1 MNNKI
6 KFLIALFYN
15 LYATTWNF
23 LFFIS
28 LIFCIP
34 IYLLPKLNYITYLFL
49 IIILNVLN
57 YLFIATLF
65 KKVKKYLKL
74 LNFNFLEFNLLYFI
88 ILNFFLFL
96 SIIEK
101 MPKIKEKIL
110 DYFELPFLGLLPLLI
125 FYSIL
130 FFLQLFIIYKEIKLS
145 ELENYDELLSK
156 LYNDPILSF
165 YKSFFS
171 RLYIMW
177 FFIYISFSSFKLY
190 STNSL
195 TYLFAF
201 IILPF
206 GTILCVI
213 SLIEDTTYY
222 VRKAFLELNKLQNKI
237 I

>member
-1 MNNKI
+1 MDKKI
-6 KFLIALFYN
+6 KFLIILFYN
-15 LYATTWNF
+15 CNHILGTLF
-23 LFFIS
+23 LFIT

-88 ILNFFLFL
+88 ILNILLFL

-101 MPKIKEKIL
+101 IL
-110 DYFELPFLGLLPLLI
+110 NIHELSFPFLLPPQI

-130 FFLQLFIIYKEIKLS
+130 FFISLYIIYKEMKLS

-156 LYNDPILSF
+156 FLS
-165 YKSFFS
+165 KSNLIFS
-171 RLYIMW
+171 KTYPYHLYIILY
-177 FFIYISFSSFKLY
+177 FF
-190 STNSL
+190 SL
-195 TYLFAF
+195 TYKDYSFLFYLINFSINPAVVT
-201 IILPF
+201 LS
-206 GTILCVI
+206 VI
-213 SLIEDTTYY
+213 SLIEGTTYY

>member
-88 ILNFFLFL
+88 ILNILLFL

-101 MPKIKEKIL
+101 IL
-110 DYFELPFLGLLPLLI
+110 NIHELSFPFLLPPQI
-125 FYSIL
+125 FYSML
-130 FFLQLFIIYKEIKLS
+130 FFTSLFIIYKEIKLS

-156 LYNDPILSF
+156 FLSKSNLIFSKIYLYH
-165 YKSFFS
+165 
-171 RLYIMW
+171 LYIVLY
-177 FFIYISFSSFKLY
+177 FF
-190 STNSL
+190 SL
-195 TYLFAF
+195 TYKDYSPLFYLFNFSINPAVVT
-201 IILPF
+201 LS
-206 GTILCVI
+206 VI
-213 SLIEDTTYY
+213 SLIEGTTYY
-222 VRKAFLELNKLQNKI
+222 VRKAFVELKKLQNKI